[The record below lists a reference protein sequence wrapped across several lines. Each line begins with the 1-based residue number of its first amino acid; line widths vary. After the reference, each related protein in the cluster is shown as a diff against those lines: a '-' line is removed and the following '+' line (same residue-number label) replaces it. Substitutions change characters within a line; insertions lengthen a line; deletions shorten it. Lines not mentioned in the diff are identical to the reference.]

1 MHRNNLILPN
11 SHFTI
16 PHFSPVTLLS
26 AFLSLCIAFSP
37 ITTYAAEPPVI
48 EIQQISM
55 AEDEIRLQKIALAEA
70 ESEGVYGM
78 ALVMS
83 VIMNRV
89 ASPDFPD
96 TIEEVIKQDGQFAAY
111 SSGRYDEMEPT
122 AESWE
127 ALNLLPDLRN
137 EGQLFFEVTTNDSW
151 QSRNLEFVYEYRR
164 HSFYRPKGG
173 RVRMK
178 IFTQFVCEICGTTYS
193 IKSMCDECEKRHIKP
208 KSIDSAKF
216 LSVNNDRTG
225 LPTELRIMMENGKIV
240 TYRRKSQN

>member
-1 MHRNNLILPN
+1 MYRNNLILPN
-11 SHFTI
+11 SHITI
-16 PHFSPVTLLS
+16 PHFSPVTLLP
-26 AFLSLCIAFSP
+26 ALLSLCIASSP
-37 ITTYAAEPPVI
+37 ITAYAAEPPVI

-55 AEDEIRLQKIALAEA
+55 TEDEIRLQKIALAEA

-111 SSGRYDEMEPT
+111 SCGRYDEMEPT

-137 EGQLFFEVTTNDSW
+137 EGQLF
-151 QSRNLEFVYEYRR
+151 L
-164 HSFYRPKGG
+164 K
-173 RVRMK
+173 
-178 IFTQFVCEICGTTYS
+178 
-193 IKSMCDECEKRHIKP
+193 
-208 KSIDSAKF
+208 
-216 LSVNNDRTG
+216 
-225 LPTELRIMMENGKIV
+225 
-240 TYRRKSQN
+240 